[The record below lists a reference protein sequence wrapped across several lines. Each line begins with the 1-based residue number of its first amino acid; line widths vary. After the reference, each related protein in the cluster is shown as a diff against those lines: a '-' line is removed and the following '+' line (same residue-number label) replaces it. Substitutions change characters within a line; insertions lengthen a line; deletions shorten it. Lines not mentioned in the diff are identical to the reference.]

1 MSVFQKFAY
10 PLYYLVLFNANIIY
24 GNPNI
29 WRINISRLITKG
41 QIISK
46 RLLVSSDSSRKQTNK
61 FGFFFLTVLKTN
73 LFVRF
78 LEEFEDT
85 KKSFWNYL
93 TFSELKKQIVKPN
106 YFCKLKLKISA
117 KTKYKLLNLNE
128 GMTFWLKTSCWSF
141 ERISSKTRYVHIKNC
156 QFYQSLCF

>member
-1 MSVFQKFAY
+1 M
-10 PLYYLVLFNANIIY
+10 NER
-24 GNPNI
+24 I
-29 WRINISRLITKG
+29 W
-41 QIISK
+41 
-46 RLLVSSDSSRKQTNK
+46 
-61 FGFFFLTVLKTN
+61 FFCLTVLKTN

-106 YFCKLKLKISA
+106 YSCKLKLKISA

-141 ERISSKTRYVHIKNC
+141 ERISSKTRYQELPILSNFMLLNPWLWNSSKLIWVNRHIC
-156 QFYQSLCF
+156 SLLETLET

>member
-1 MSVFQKFAY
+1 MY
-10 PLYYLVLFNANIIY
+10 WTN
-24 GNPNI
+24 
-29 WRINISRLITKG
+29 TKG
-41 QIISK
+41 QIISE

-141 ERISSKTRYVHIKNC
+141 ERISSKTRYVSRIANLIKVYA
-156 QFYQSLCF
+156 FKSLIMKF